1 MYAAGMN
8 NRTASQKAVERALRR
23 DVPLVRGWLVRKFG
37 DPELAEDLVQE
48 ASLRVWQYAETVDVL
63 NVRALLFRTS
73 ANLAANEFRSRRR
86 QREAGVLSGV
96 DEASLSSIAS
106 DTPSADQVLSAR
118 QEADQS
124 LRAIQQLPGPQ
135 RRAFVMSRFE
145 NRNYREIAET
155 LGVSV
160 STVEKSIM
168 KALET
173 LRQSIPR
180 ERLQRPAAKI
190 DRRRSS

>member
-106 DTPSADQVLSAR
+106 DTPSADQVLNAR